1 MPHRRRKIVYTAA
14 GDRRDEDIIRQAQ
27 IIGDFFHDIYIYED
41 QCTRGRPDGEIMR
54 IMREGFGPEK
64 PGRAILQ
71 EVGELGAISA
81 VLASLKPGDL
91 LLCQVDQVE
100 LALDHVMEIV
110 RQSDA
115 HIPGVHAP
123 KSKATV
129 VAQNAAA
136 G

>member
-1 MPHRRRKIVYTAA
+1 
-14 GDRRDEDIIRQAQ
+14 
-27 IIGDFFHDIYIYED
+27 
-41 QCTRGRPDGEIMR
+41 MR
-54 IMREGFGPEK
+54 IMREGFGAEK
-64 PGRAILQ
+64 SGRAILE

-81 VLASLKPGDL
+81 ALASLKPGDL

-115 HIPGVHAP
+115 HIPSVHAP

-129 VAQNAAA
+129 VAQNAAV